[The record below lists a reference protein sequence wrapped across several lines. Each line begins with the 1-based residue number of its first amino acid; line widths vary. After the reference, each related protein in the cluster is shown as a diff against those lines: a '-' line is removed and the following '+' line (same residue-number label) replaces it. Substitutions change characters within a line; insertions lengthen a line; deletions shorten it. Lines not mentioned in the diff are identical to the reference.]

1 MQDQTASRVETLG
14 SADVD
19 CVFLFDKFLS
29 SRSLT
34 AEKEEIEDLSDR
46 NLEEKMQIQSA
57 SLISF
62 S

>member
-1 MQDQTASRVETLG
+1 MQDQAASRVETLG
-14 SADVD
+14 SAD
-19 CVFLFDKFLS
+19 DKFLS